1 MAKNDIEQKV
11 RSGCRAG
18 DPDALR
24 AAAYQLADE
33 LYAAALSALGSDE
46 HARTAVAETWQLLL
60 AALRWWRC
68 GGGLRRRSLWILRR
82 VLAKSAAPEQLRW
95 ARIDRGA
102 EHAPEVAAAP
112 ADLVRELVTEGERM
126 APILAR
132 AARRRR
138 RSVHVGLAVSAFAVG
153 LLLGFGNMLYGRAL
167 SRHSPQLQFATLQQ
181 RIVAAALPA
190 AIQEAYLDLMDP
202 EGAQAVQAEAYQR
215 IRLVLEEISN
225 AASLQETRRLQF
237 VKHRIAA
244 QDLIS
249 IARSAAEQSQ
259 DKRREK
265 LMLVVLVLEEA
276 ANL

>member
-1 MAKNDIEQKV
+1 MAKNGIEQKV

-33 LYAAALSALGSDE
+33 LYTAALSALGSDE
-46 HARTAVAETWQLLL
+46 RARTAVAETWQRLL

-68 GGGLRRRSLWILRR
+68 GGGLRRRSLGILRR

-95 ARIDRGA
+95 ACVDREA
-102 EHAPEVAAAP
+102 EHAADAGSAP
-112 ADLVRELVTEGERM
+112 AELVKQLVAEGERM

-138 RSVHVGLAVSAFAVG
+138 RSVHVGLALGAFAVG
-153 LLLGFGNMLYGRAL
+153 LLLGFGNALYGRAL
-167 SRHSPQLQFATLQQ
+167 SVHSPQLQFAALQQ

-190 AIQEAYLDLMDP
+190 ATQEAYLDLMDP
-202 EGAQAVQAEAYQR
+202 EGAQAVQGEGYQR
-215 IRLVLEEISN
+215 IGLVLEEITN

-244 QDLIS
+244 QDLIT
-249 IARSAAEQSQ
+249 IARSAAEQSRG
-259 DKRREK
+259 KHREK